1 MSSRAALLALVTV
14 LAVAAAG
21 CGRSSRAPDTF
32 VVGAV
37 EDAAKSGPAD
47 AKMLLA
53 RQAGFRAIVLS
64 AVWTPPLEAPPAAE
78 LAALEKAVIAA
89 ATNGIR
95 PIVAVYSFSSVTPTT
110 PAARAQFAA
119 YAASIP
125 RLLPGVRDVIVGNE
139 PNLNLFWLPQFGPDG
154 SNAAAASYLALLAES
169 YDALK
174 DVSPDINV
182 IGGSL
187 SARGSDDPAGSRPT
201 HSPSRFIED
210 LGAAYRASGRDRPV
224 MDMFSIHPYPENSSI
239 PPTFEHPQ
247 STSIG
252 LADYDKLVAL
262 ARRRLRRHRAAG
274 LLAPDRL
281 RRVRPPDGD
290 PAAEARAVHRRRAG
304 DDEADRR
311 AGPGNRVRRRDRDRG
326 LPPDGA
332 DAALLPRLGR
342 APARAAPDR
351 RLLRRRHAEIEPGA
365 DRRGSGRP
373 GARRRPECR

>member
-1 MSSRAALLALVTV
+1 MTSRAALLALVAA

-21 CGRSSRAPDTF
+21 CGRSSETPDTF

-53 RQAGFRAIVLS
+53 RQAGYRAVVLS
-64 AVWTPPLEAPPAAE
+64 AVWTPPLEAPPTAE

-110 PAARAQFAA
+110 PAARTQFAA

-125 RLLPGVRDVIVGNE
+125 RSLPGVRDVIVGNE

-154 SNAAAASYLALLAES
+154 SNAAAGSYLSLLAES

-187 SARGSDDPAGSRPT
+187 AARGSDDPVGSRPT

-210 LGAAYRASGRDRPV
+210 LGAAYRASGRERPV

-239 PPTFEHPQ
+239 RPTFEHPQ

-262 ARRRLRRHRAAG
+262 LGVAFDGTDQPGSSLPIVYGEYGLQTAVPQQKLGRYTGAEQATTKPIDEETQATRYAAAIALAACHPTVRMLLFLHVSDEPQLERLQTGVFYA
-274 LLAPDRL
+274 
-281 RRVRPPDGD
+281 
-290 PAAEARAVHRRRAG
+290 
-304 DDEADRR
+304 DDTPKSSLDAI
-311 AGPGNRVRRRDRDRG
+311 AQ
-326 LPPDGA
+326 
-332 DAALLPRLGR
+332 AAL
-342 APARAAPDR
+342 AAQAQRPDC
-351 RLLRRRHAEIEPGA
+351 P
-365 DRRGSGRP
+365 
-373 GARRRPECR
+373 

>member
-1 MSSRAALLALVTV
+1 MSPGAALLALVTV
-14 LAVAAAG
+14 LAVAAVG
-21 CGRSSRAPDTF
+21 CGRSDAPPDTF

-37 EDAAKSGPAD
+37 EDAAKSGSAD
-47 AKMLLA
+47 PKMLLA
-53 RQAGFRAIVLS
+53 RQAGYRAVVLS

-78 LAALEKAVIAA
+78 LAALETAVIAA

-110 PAARAQFAA
+110 AEARAQFAA

-174 DVSPDINV
+174 HVAPDINV

-187 SARGSDDPAGSRPT
+187 SARGSDDSAASRPT
-201 HSPSRFIED
+201 HSPSQFIED
-210 LGAAYRASGRDRPV
+210 LGAAYRASGRDKPV

-239 PPTFEHPQ
+239 LPAFEHPQ

-262 ARRRLRRHRAAG
+262 LGSAFDGTPQPGSSLPIVYGEYGLQTAVPHQKLRQYTGTEQATTK
-274 LLAPDRL
+274 PI
-281 RRVRPPDGD
+281 
-290 PAAEARAVHRRRAG
+290 
-304 DDEADRR
+304 DEQAQATRY
-311 AGPGNRVRRRDRDRG
+311 
-326 LPPDGA
+326 A
-332 DAALLPRLGR
+332 DAIAIAACHRTVRMLLFFHVSDEPQLERLQTGVFY
-342 APARAAPDR
+342 ADDTPKSSLHTIARAA
-351 RLLRRRHAEIEPGA
+351 LAA
-365 DRRGSGRP
+365 Q
-373 GARRRPECR
+373 AQRPECP